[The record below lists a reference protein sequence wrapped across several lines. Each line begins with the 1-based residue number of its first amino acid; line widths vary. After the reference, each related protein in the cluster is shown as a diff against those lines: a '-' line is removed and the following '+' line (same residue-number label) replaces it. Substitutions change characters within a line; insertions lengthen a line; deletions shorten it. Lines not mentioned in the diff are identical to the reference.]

1 MISMK
6 MSDGGRVVIPAEIRK
21 SMGLKEGDTVLW
33 ELRGGEAVLTTRLVQ
48 MRQAQTM
55 VRQYVPAGV
64 SLVDEL
70 IADRR
75 AENAR
80 DEAA

>member
-1 MISMK
+1 MITMK
-6 MSDGGRVVIPAEIRK
+6 MSDGGRVVIPAEIRN

-48 MRQAQTM
+48 MREAQAM
-55 VRQYVPAGV
+55 VRQHLPAGV

>member
-1 MISMK
+1 MIAMK
-6 MSDGGRVVIPAEIRK
+6 MSDGGRVVIPAEIRN

-33 ELRGGEAVLTTRLVQ
+33 ELRGGEAVLTTRLAQ
-48 MRQAQTM
+48 MREAQAM
-55 VRQYVPAGV
+55 VRQYVPAGA
-64 SLVDEL
+64 SLADEV

-75 AENAR
+75 AANAQ

>member
-1 MISMK
+1 MIKTKVSE
-6 MSDGGRVVIPAEIRK
+6 GGRVVIPIEIRE
-21 SMGLKEGDTVLW
+21 SMSIKEGDAVLW
-33 ELRGGEAVLTTRLVQ
+33 DFHDGVATLTTRRTQLKEA
-48 MRQAQTM
+48 QAM
-55 VRQYVPAGV
+55 VRKYVHKEV

>member
-1 MISMK
+1 MINMK
-6 MSDGGRVVIPAEIRK
+6 MSDGGRVVIPVEIRNA
-21 SMGLKEGDTVLW
+21 MGLKEGDTVLW
-33 ELRGGEAVLTTRLVQ
+33 ELRGGEAVLTTRLAQ
-48 MRQAQTM
+48 MREAQAM
-55 VRQYVPAGV
+55 VRQYLPAGV

-80 DEAA
+80 DEAP

>member
-6 MSDGGRVVIPAEIRK
+6 MSDGGRVVIPVEIRN

-33 ELRGGEAVLTTRLVQ
+33 ELRGGEAVMTTRLVQ

-55 VRQYVPAGV
+55 VRQYVPAGG
-64 SLVDEL
+64 SLVDEV
-70 IADRR
+70 IAGRR